1 VLSATITTIKTG
13 KTRHEEDLK
22 MAGIT
27 THVLDTNQG
36 QPAAGVRIDL
46 SIMEAGAWKFV
57 KTVTTNSDGRTDTP
71 VVKPEEARVGE
82 YELVFYIDE
91 YYQKQPDPSNTQ
103 LFVDRAAVRFS
114 IFDVKQHYHVPLLCT
129 PGSCTTYRGS

>member
-1 VLSATITTIKTG
+1 MRLKSY
-13 KTRHEEDLK
+13 EEEPK

-27 THVLDTNQG
+27 THVLDSNRG
-36 QPAAGVRIDL
+36 RPAAGVRIDL
-46 SIMEAGAWKFV
+46 SVKDGGDWKFV
-57 KTVTTNSDGRTDTP
+57 KTTATNADGRTDGP
-71 VVKPEEARVGE
+71 VVKPEDAKVGE

-91 YYQKQPDPSNTQ
+91 YFQKQPDPSGAQ
-103 LFVDRAAVRFS
+103 PFVDRAVVRFS

>member
-1 VLSATITTIKTG
+1 
-13 KTRHEEDLK
+13 

-27 THVLDTNQG
+27 THVLDSNRG
-36 QPAAGVRIDL
+36 HPAAGVRIDL
-46 SIMEAGAWKFV
+46 SVKDGGDWKFV
-57 KTVTTNSDGRTDTP
+57 KTTATNADGRTDGP
-71 VVKPEEARVGE
+71 VVKPEDAKVGE

-91 YYQKQPDPSNTQ
+91 YFQKQPGRSGAQP
-103 LFVDRAAVRFS
+103 FVDRAVVRFS